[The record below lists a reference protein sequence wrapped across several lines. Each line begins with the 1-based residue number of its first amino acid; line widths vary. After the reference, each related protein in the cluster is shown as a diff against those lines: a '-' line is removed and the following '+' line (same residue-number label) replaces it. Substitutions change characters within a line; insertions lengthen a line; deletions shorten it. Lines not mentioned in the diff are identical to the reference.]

1 MRELEILEELKKIFV
16 LVVNRGASVDKM
28 TLEAKIISDLGVS
41 SVGMIYLMVAIE
53 EQFGIDMSDV
63 TFNTFE
69 SVGDV
74 VSYIKNKQ

>member
-1 MRELEILEELKKIFV
+1 MNELEILEELKKIFV
-16 LVVNRGASVDKM
+16 LVVNRGAEVNKM
-28 TLEAKIISDLGVS
+28 AMDSKIVNDLGVS

-69 SVGDV
+69 TVGDV
-74 VSYIKNKQ
+74 VNYIKNK